1 MHGLW
6 QNKGKK
12 MDYPVTKQD
21 WEAFLSEIE
30 AQIEAQGRIV
40 EARLLDKKRQIE
52 KILADWD

>member
-1 MHGLW
+1 
-6 QNKGKK
+6 